1 MGVNLHAALL
11 RERSKRNVRTDE
23 EALASWKSLFNEV
36 DHLDDLME
44 NRLVANDFQPL
55 QRIPQPNRLFSEED
69 IRRIA
74 IKYRLRFLDAA
85 LFKGDVPHAAL
96 AAMKKLEREV
106 GHAVSGYKILAP
118 AGLFHLAQ
126 RDKDPLLFA
135 PAGNGHYY
143 LVHQW
148 GRELNG
154 WRALLVYPFR
164 SFETMVKTVVG
175 AALLLALLPP
185 DSVVMG
191 PMDTS
196 SVPARAIFFFYLI
209 FAFGGL
215 TALYGF
221 SRMKNFSNALWNSRF
236 MD

>member
-1 MGVNLHAALL
+1 M
-11 RERSKRNVRTDE
+11 D
-23 EALASWKSLFNEV
+23 EV
-36 DHLDDLME
+36 DLQDEAME
-44 NRLVANDFQPL
+44 GRLADQVIQPL
-55 QRIPQPNRLFSEED
+55 RSIPDARRLFTEDD
-69 IRRIA
+69 IRAIA

-85 LFKGDVPHAAL
+85 LFKGEIPHAAL
-96 AAMKKLEREV
+96 AAMKKLEVMV
-106 GHAVSGYKILAP
+106 GHAVTGYKILAP

-126 RDKDPLLFA
+126 KDKDPLLFA

-154 WRALLVYPFR
+154 WRALVVYPFR
-164 SFETMVKTVVG
+164 SFEAMVKTVVSV
-175 AALLLALLPP
+175 ALLLALLPP

-221 SRMKNFSNALWNSRF
+221 SRMKDFSNALWNSKY